1 MFLFGKSNWSCG
13 SVPEPNSH
21 ASKTS
26 FFNSSVQK
34 LGINHSLPLG
44 CWQSLILW
52 HSSSFRKL
60 ESNSVER
67 NFSGKKCLVIFHF
80 RFRCRQIHHQNA
92 KCPKYKK
99 KLEIHFTFISLI
111 PLQLIRNF
119 KDREADK
126 REKTI
131 VNFCWKIR
139 PSWKLGLISACPQ
152 EH

>member
-1 MFLFGKSNWSCG
+1 MEKAEYEAACLKRFIKSSKSNTFWTQLSFQLGKCFYFGKSNWSCG

-67 NFSGKKCLVIFHF
+67 NFSGKKCLVIFQF

-99 KLEIHFTFISLI
+99 
-111 PLQLIRNF
+111 IRNTF
-119 KDREADK
+119 YVYFTHSIA
-126 REKTI
+126 
-131 VNFCWKIR
+131 VNT
-139 PSWKLGLISACPQ
+139 
-152 EH
+152 